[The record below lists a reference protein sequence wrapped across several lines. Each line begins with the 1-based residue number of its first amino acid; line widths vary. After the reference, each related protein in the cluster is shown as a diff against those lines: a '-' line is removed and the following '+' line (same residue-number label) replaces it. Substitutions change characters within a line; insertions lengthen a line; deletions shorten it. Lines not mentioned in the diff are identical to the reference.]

1 MLEVGYSNLNGLGFT
16 TRYAPNFGKRPL
28 LPVDYCHHSHV
39 KNARLILVE
48 DDPFTR
54 ATLGDALALHGFD
67 IRARVGTAFDA
78 MEAQRTHDPQVA
90 LLDLDLGVGA
100 SGIDVAI
107 ALRGKNPRIGIVF
120 LTTYKDPRLIDTS
133 MPSLPEGA
141 IFLNKLE
148 MNSTAKIATQITLAI
163 VKPLAKRTLPWVR
176 NGPLSSMSTVQIEIL
191 KDIAAGLSTNEI
203 ARTRGVSEQA
213 IDKSINRITKNL
225 GIPKS
230 IDSNLRVQIV
240 RAYFENKGQGI

>member
-1 MLEVGYSNLNGLGFT
+1 M
-16 TRYAPNFGKRPL
+16 
-28 LPVDYCHHSHV
+28 

-67 IRARVGTAFDA
+67 VRARVGTAFEA
-78 MEAQRTHDPQVA
+78 IEAQQIHNPQVA

-107 ALRGKNPRIGIVF
+107 ALRKNNPKIGIVF
-120 LTTYKDPRLIDTS
+120 LTTYKDPRLINS
-133 MPSLPEGA
+133 NIPSLPTGA

-148 MNSTAKIATQITLAI
+148 MNSTAKIAIQISLAI
-163 VKPLAKRTLPWVR
+163 VKPLAKRSLPWVR
-176 NGPLSSMSTVQIEIL
+176 SGPLSSLSSLQIDIL
-191 KDIAAGLSTNEI
+191 KDIASGLSTAEI

-213 IDKSINRITKNL
+213 IDKSINRISKNL
-225 GIPKS
+225 GIPKTT
-230 IDSNLRVQIV
+230 DTNLRVQIV